1 MPAATRSWKR
11 QRMDRP
17 LKPPEAAFGPA
28 NTLINL
34 SETGFGFLASRTV
47 REQISVVLKCMVICY
62 SNHWELIQN
71 HSLTLL
77 SHHNDVGGL
86 PSNSWCLIWLTVH
99 YQWIEASLGVVN
111 IFLAIVLED
120 PREVYPQI
128 WYTVKVASSSKRRL
142 IIKYLI
148 FLKRSMSLL
157 IIKDY
162 TLFSSTARKGFT
174 QLY

>member
-11 QRMDRP
+11 QRMDRL

-34 SETGFGFLASRTV
+34 SETGFGTV
-47 REQISVVLKCMVICY
+47 RTDFCCFKMY
-62 SNHWELIQN
+62 GN
-71 HSLTLL
+71 LL
-77 SHHNDVGGL
+77 QQPLGINTESFPNTVSHHTDDGGL
-86 PSNSWCLIWLTVH
+86 PRNSWCLIWLTVH

-111 IFLAIVLED
+111 ICHAIVLED
-120 PREVYPQI
+120 PREVYPQV
-128 WYTVKVASSSKRRL
+128 WYTVKVASSSKRTL

-162 TLFSSTARKGFT
+162 TLFSSRARKGFT